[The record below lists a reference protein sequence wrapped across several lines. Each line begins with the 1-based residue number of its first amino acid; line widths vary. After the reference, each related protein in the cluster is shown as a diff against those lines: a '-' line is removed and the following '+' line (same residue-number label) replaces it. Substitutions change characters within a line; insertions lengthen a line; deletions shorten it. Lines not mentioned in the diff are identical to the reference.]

1 MRFDPSDPFFPA
13 PASRAPPATRPRRR
27 RAIEPPPLQSPL
39 NYGPF
44 PAWARVDWGAQE
56 ESPAAFF
63 AAGASLALIDGVLL
77 PNPLFAGALRSRLAL
92 RAAAASAKILRL
104 RGDEGALRDAEHLA
118 AADDPGPAGR
128 LHRLWRSLARQNAR
142 LDAERLCEALRLLDA
157 PEPGDLSALLR
168 SLQEL
173 AQGPGDPVTLA
184 AQAAARA
191 YHLCPAP
198 EGEVFALWIADLLLA
213 LRLRWERPA
222 PLLATKILD
231 PALRRGSAGA
241 RPRPGDMVWPAAVA
255 SAYALAAGDAHAL
268 ALELSRRSEKLLAA
282 TPKLRAKRASRVVEL
297 LLTEDCVTPARAAK
311 SSGLSDRAARRL
323 FDRLVDLGAVR
334 EVSGRSSFRL
344 YGL

>member
-1 MRFDPSDPFFPA
+1 M
-13 PASRAPPATRPRRR
+13 
-27 RAIEPPPLQSPL
+27 
-39 NYGPF
+39 
-44 PAWARVDWGAQE
+44 
-56 ESPAAFF
+56 
-63 AAGASLALIDGVLL
+63 
-77 PNPLFAGALRSRLAL
+77 
-92 RAAAASAKILRL
+92 
-104 RGDEGALRDAEHLA
+104 RDAEHLA
-118 AADDPGPAGR
+118 ASADPGPAGR
-128 LHRLWRSLARQNAR
+128 LHRLWRGLAGQDAR
-142 LDAERLCEALRLLDA
+142 LDAKRFGEALRLLDA
-157 PEPGDLSALLR
+157 PEPGDLSALFR

-241 RPRPGDMVWPAAVA
+241 RPRPGDLDWPEAVA
-255 SAYALAAGDAHAL
+255 RAYALAAGDAHAL

-334 EVSGRSSFRL
+334 EVSGRPSFRL

>member
-1 MRFDPSDPFFPA
+1 RSSHHDPMRFAPLDPLFSSPA
-13 PASRAPPATRPRRR
+13 TGSAPATRSRRR
-27 RAIEPPPLQSPL
+27 PPAEPATPQSPL
-39 NYGPF
+39 NYRSF

-128 LHRLWRSLARQNAR
+128 LHRLWRGLVGQDAR
-142 LDAERLCEALRLLDA
+142 LYAASFGEALRLLDA
-157 PEPGDLSALLR
+157 PEPGDVPALIGELR
-168 SLQEL
+168 EL
-173 AQGPGDPVTLA
+173 MKRPDDPVTLA

-198 EGEVFALWIADLLLA
+198 EGEVFALWTADLMLA

-222 PLLATKILD
+222 PLLVTKILD
-231 PALRRGSAGA
+231 PALRRGNAGA
-241 RPRPGDMVWPAAVA
+241 RPRPGDPDWPQAVA
-255 SAYALAAGDAHAL
+255 RAYALAAADAHAL
-268 ALELSRRSEKLLAA
+268 ALELSRRTEKLLTVA
-282 TPKLRAKRASRVVEL
+282 PKLRAKGASRVVEL
-297 LLTEDCVTPARAAK
+297 LLTEDCVAP
-311 SSGLSDRAARRL
+311 
-323 FDRLVDLGAVR
+323 
-334 EVSGRSSFRL
+334 
-344 YGL
+344 

>member
-1 MRFDPSDPFFPA
+1 MRFDPSDSFFPA
-13 PASRAPPATRPRRR
+13 PAAGAPPPTRPRRR
-27 RAIEPPPLQSPL
+27 PPGELAPRQIAL
-39 NYGPF
+39 NYQPL
-44 PAWARVDWGAQE
+44 PSWTRLELKTQDAA
-56 ESPAAFF
+56 SAAFF
-63 AAGASLALIDGVLL
+63 AAGASLALLDGILRQ
-77 PNPLFAGALRSRLAL
+77 NPPFAGALRSRLAL
-92 RAAAASAKILRL
+92 RAAAAGAKILRL
-104 RGDEGALRDAEHLA
+104 REDEAALRDAEHLA
-118 AADDPGPAGR
+118 AAADPGPAGR
-128 LHRLWRSLARQNAR
+128 LHRLWRGLVGQDAR
-142 LDAERLCEALRLLDA
+142 LDTKRFGEALRLLDLPDAGDVPALIGELRELMKA
-157 PEPGDLSALLR
+157 PD
-168 SLQEL
+168 
-173 AQGPGDPVTLA
+173 DPVTLA
-184 AQAAARA
+184 AQAAGRA

-241 RPRPGDMVWPAAVA
+241 RPRPGDPDWPQAVA
-255 SAYALAAGDAHAL
+255 RAYALAAGDAHAL

-323 FDRLVDLGAVR
+323 FDRLVELGAVR
-334 EVSGRSSFRL
+334 EVSGRPSFRL